1 MPSNPK
7 TLVATTS
14 DPRYQELFF
23 DWLSKRKLLSN
34 HVRIAVAGCVKDR
47 EAVMKSIRQAKKSY
61 GIKKVILINALG
73 DKAYL
78 ERKFANLDLEKDAH
92 RNDLKNT
99 AAAIKAES
107 PDIQVELLLVDGKH
121 KFEEI
126 PLQ

>member
-1 MPSNPK
+1 MPSNSK

-14 DPRYQELFF
+14 DPRYQKLFIE
-23 DWLSKRKLLSN
+23 WLSNRKLVSN
-34 HVRIAVAGCVKDR
+34 HVRIAVSGCVKDR

-73 DKAYL
+73 DNAYA
-78 ERKFANLDLEKDAH
+78 ERKFANPDLEKDAH

-107 PDIQVELLLVDGKH
+107 PDIQVELLLVDSKH
-121 KFEEI
+121 KFEPI
-126 PLQ
+126 SLQ

>member
-14 DPRYQELFF
+14 DPRCQELFF
-23 DWLSKRKLLSN
+23 DWLSKQKLLSS
-34 HVRIAVAGCVKDR
+34 HVRIAVSGCVKDR
-47 EAVMKSIRQAKKSY
+47 EAIMKSIRQAKKSY
-61 GIKKVILINALG
+61 GIQQVILINALG
-73 DKAYL
+73 DKAYS
-78 ERKFANLDLEKDAH
+78 ERKFANQDLEKDAH

-107 PDIQVELLLVDGKH
+107 PNIQVELFLIDKKH
-121 KFEEI
+121 KFEAI

>member
-1 MPSNPK
+1 MPNNSK

-23 DWLSKRKLLSN
+23 DWLSKRKLLGN

-61 GIKKVILINALG
+61 GIQKVVLINALG
-73 DKAYL
+73 DKAYE
-78 ERKFANLDLEKDAH
+78 ERKFANQDLEKDAH
-92 RNDLKNT
+92 KNDLKNT

-107 PDIQVELLLVDGKH
+107 PNIQVELFLIDNKL

-126 PLQ
+126 TLQ